1 MTLTNE
7 DMKFVIAQILLIDP
21 ASERPRI
28 HPKRTQIKIGQLTK
42 RLDLLVQD
50 YENSNAAIDLSM
62 YKETLKALRRMRGQE
77 EYQRLIEEIVLSY
90 TPSKNEIKN
99 QENSKIRKEKQ
110 IEKHLIIKQDK
121 QQVSEKEKSTE
132 EENDRKKGWLANLK
146 TKVWP
151 VKTNS

>member
-28 HPKRTQIKIGQLTK
+28 HPKRTQIKRGQLTK

-90 TPSKNEIKN
+90 TPSKSEIKN
-99 QENSKIRKEKQ
+99 KENLKVKKEKQ
-110 IEKHLIIKQDK
+110 LEKHLIIKQDK

-132 EENDRKKGWLANLK
+132 EEIDTKKGW
-146 TKVWP
+146 
-151 VKTNS
+151 

>member
-28 HPKRTQIKIGQLTK
+28 HPKRTQIKRGQLTK

-132 EENDRKKGWLANLK
+132 EEIDRKKGWLANLK

>member
-1 MTLTNE
+1 MTLTTE

-28 HPKRTQIKIGQLTK
+28 HPKRTQIKRGQLTK

-90 TPSKNEIKN
+90 TPSKSEIKN
-99 QENSKIRKEKQ
+99 KENLKVKKEKQ
-110 IEKHLIIKQDK
+110 LEKHLIIKQDK
-121 QQVSEKEKSTE
+121 QQVSEK
-132 EENDRKKGWLANLK
+132 KKVLK
-146 TKVWP
+146 KKLIQKKAGLQT
-151 VKTNS
+151 

>member
-1 MTLTNE
+1 MTNE

-28 HPKRTQIKIGQLTK
+28 HPKRTQIKRGQLTK

-77 EYQRLIEEIVLSY
+77 EYQKLIEEIVLSY
-90 TPSKNEIKN
+90 TPSKSEIKN
-99 QENSKIRKEKQ
+99 KENLKVKKEKQ
-110 IEKHLIIKQDK
+110 LEKHLIIKQDK

-132 EENDRKKGWLANLK
+132 EEIDTKKGWLANLK

>member
-28 HPKRTQIKIGQLTK
+28 HPKRTQIKRGQLTK

-77 EYQRLIEEIVLSY
+77 EYQRLIEEIILSY

-132 EENDRKKGWLANLK
+132 EEIDRKKGWLANLK

>member
-21 ASERPRI
+21 ASKRPRI
-28 HPKRTQIKIGQLTK
+28 HPKRTQIKRGQLTK

-90 TPSKNEIKN
+90 TPSKSEIKN
-99 QENSKIRKEKQ
+99 QENSKIKKEKQ
-110 IEKHLIIKQDK
+110 VEEHLIIKQDK
-121 QQVSEKEKSTE
+121 QQVSEKERSTE
-132 EENDRKKGWLANLK
+132 EEIDTKKGWLANLK

>member
-28 HPKRTQIKIGQLTK
+28 HPKRTQIKRGQLTK
-42 RLDLLVQD
+42 RLDLLVHD

-90 TPSKNEIKN
+90 TPSKSEIKN
-99 QENSKIRKEKQ
+99 QENSKIKKEKQ
-110 IEKHLIIKQDK
+110 VEEHLIIKQDK
-121 QQVSEKEKSTE
+121 QQVSEKERSTE
-132 EENDRKKGWLANLK
+132 EEIDKKKGWLANLK

>member
-1 MTLTNE
+1 MTLTTE

-28 HPKRTQIKIGQLTK
+28 HPKRTQIKRGQLTK

-90 TPSKNEIKN
+90 TPSKSEIKN
-99 QENSKIRKEKQ
+99 KENLKVKKEKQ
-110 IEKHLIIKQDK
+110 LEKHLIIKQDK

-132 EENDRKKGWLANLK
+132 EEIDTKKSWLANLK

>member
-1 MTLTNE
+1 
-7 DMKFVIAQILLIDP
+7 MKFVIAQILLIDP

-28 HPKRTQIKIGQLTK
+28 HPKRTQIKRGQLTK

-90 TPSKNEIKN
+90 TPSKSEIKN
-99 QENSKIRKEKQ
+99 KENLKVKKEKQ
-110 IEKHLIIKQDK
+110 LEKHLIIKQDK

-132 EENDRKKGWLANLK
+132 EEIDTKKGWLANLK

>member
-28 HPKRTQIKIGQLTK
+28 HPKRTQIKRGQLTK

-90 TPSKNEIKN
+90 TPSKSEIKN
-99 QENSKIRKEKQ
+99 KENLKVKKEKQ
-110 IEKHLIIKQDK
+110 LEKHLIIKQDK

-132 EENDRKKGWLANLK
+132 EEVDTKKNWLANLK

>member
-1 MTLTNE
+1 MTLTTE

-28 HPKRTQIKIGQLTK
+28 HPKRTQIKRGQLTK

-90 TPSKNEIKN
+90 TPSKSEIKN
-99 QENSKIRKEKQ
+99 KENLKVKKEKQ
-110 IEKHLIIKQDK
+110 LEKHLIIKQDK
-121 QQVSEKEKSTE
+121 QQVSEK
-132 EENDRKKGWLANLK
+132 KKY
-146 TKVWP
+146 
-151 VKTNS
+151 

>member
-28 HPKRTQIKIGQLTK
+28 HPKRTQIKRGQLTK

-50 YENSNAAIDLSM
+50 YENSNAAIDLRL

-90 TPSKNEIKN
+90 TPSKSEIKN
-99 QENSKIRKEKQ
+99 QENSKIKKEKQ

-121 QQVSEKEKSTE
+121 QQVSEKERSTE
-132 EENDRKKGWLANLK
+132 EEIDKKKGWIANLK

>member
-28 HPKRTQIKIGQLTK
+28 HPKRTQIKRGQLTK

-77 EYQRLIEEIVLSY
+77 EYQRLIEGIVLSY
-90 TPSKNEIKN
+90 TPSKSEIKN
-99 QENSKIRKEKQ
+99 KENLKVKKEKQ
-110 IEKHLIIKQDK
+110 LEKHLIIKQDK

-132 EENDRKKGWLANLK
+132 EEIDTKKGWLANLK

>member
-28 HPKRTQIKIGQLTK
+28 HPKRTQIKRGQLTK

-50 YENSNAAIDLSM
+50 YEISNAAIDLSM

-90 TPSKNEIKN
+90 TPSKSEIKN
-99 QENSKIRKEKQ
+99 KENLKVKKEKQ
-110 IEKHLIIKQDK
+110 LEKHLIITQDK

-132 EENDRKKGWLANLK
+132 EEIDTKKGWLANLK

>member
-28 HPKRTQIKIGQLTK
+28 HPKRTQIKRGQLTK

-77 EYQRLIEEIVLSY
+77 EYQRLIEEVVLSY
-90 TPSKNEIKN
+90 TPSKSEIKN
-99 QENSKIRKEKQ
+99 KENLKVKKEKQ
-110 IEKHLIIKQDK
+110 LEKHLIIKQDK

-132 EENDRKKGWLANLK
+132 EEIDTKKSWLANLK

>member
-28 HPKRTQIKIGQLTK
+28 HPKRTQIKRGQLTK

-90 TPSKNEIKN
+90 TPSKSEIKN
-99 QENSKIRKEKQ
+99 KENLKVKKEKQ
-110 IEKHLIIKQDK
+110 LEKHLIIKQDK
-121 QQVSEKEKSTE
+121 QQVSGKEKSTE
-132 EENDRKKGWLANLK
+132 EEIDTKKGWLANLK

>member
-28 HPKRTQIKIGQLTK
+28 HPKRTQIKRGQLTK

-50 YENSNAAIDLSM
+50 YENSNAAIDSSM

-90 TPSKNEIKN
+90 TPSKSEIKN
-99 QENSKIRKEKQ
+99 KENLKVKKEKQ
-110 IEKHLIIKQDK
+110 LEKYLIIKQDK

-132 EENDRKKGWLANLK
+132 EEIDTKKGWLANLK

>member
-28 HPKRTQIKIGQLTK
+28 HPKRTQIKRGQLTK

-50 YENSNAAIDLSM
+50 YENSNAAIDLSV

-90 TPSKNEIKN
+90 TPSKSEIKN
-99 QENSKIRKEKQ
+99 KENLKVKKEKQ
-110 IEKHLIIKQDK
+110 LEKHLIIKQDK

-132 EENDRKKGWLANLK
+132 EEIDTKKGWLANLK

>member
-28 HPKRTQIKIGQLTK
+28 HPKRTQIKRGQLTK

-90 TPSKNEIKN
+90 TPSKSEIKN
-99 QENSKIRKEKQ
+99 KENLKVKK
-110 IEKHLIIKQDK
+110 EKHLIIKQDK

-132 EENDRKKGWLANLK
+132 EEIDTKRGWLANLK

>member
-28 HPKRTQIKIGQLTK
+28 HPKRTQIKRGQLTK

-90 TPSKNEIKN
+90 TPSKSEIKN
-99 QENSKIRKEKQ
+99 KENLKVKKEKQ
-110 IEKHLIIKQDK
+110 LEKHLIIKQDK

-132 EENDRKKGWLANLK
+132 EEFDTKKGWLANLK

>member
-28 HPKRTQIKIGQLTK
+28 HPKRTQIKRGQLTK

-50 YENSNAAIDLSM
+50 YENSNAAIDLSI
-62 YKETLKALRRMRGQE
+62 YKETIKALRRMRGQE

-90 TPSKNEIKN
+90 TPSKSEIKN
-99 QENSKIRKEKQ
+99 QENSKIKKEKQ

-121 QQVSEKEKSTE
+121 QQISEKEKSTE
-132 EENDRKKGWLANLK
+132 EEIDRKKGWLANLK
-146 TKVWP
+146 TKVRP

>member
-28 HPKRTQIKIGQLTK
+28 HPKRTQIKRGQLTK

-90 TPSKNEIKN
+90 TPSKSEIKN
-99 QENSKIRKEKQ
+99 QENSKVKK
-110 IEKHLIIKQDK
+110 EKHLIIKQDK

-132 EENDRKKGWLANLK
+132 EEIDRKKGWLANLK

>member
-7 DMKFVIAQILLIDP
+7 DMKFVIAQILLIDQ

-28 HPKRTQIKIGQLTK
+28 HPKRTQIKRGQLTK

-132 EENDRKKGWLANLK
+132 EEIDRKKGWLANLK

>member
-28 HPKRTQIKIGQLTK
+28 HPKRTQIKRGQLTK

-77 EYQRLIEEIVLSY
+77 EYQKLIEEIVLSY
-90 TPSKNEIKN
+90 TPSKSEIKN
-99 QENSKIRKEKQ
+99 KENLKVKKEKQ
-110 IEKHLIIKQDK
+110 LEKHLIIKQDK

-132 EENDRKKGWLANLK
+132 EEIDTKKGWLANLK

>member
-28 HPKRTQIKIGQLTK
+28 HPKRTQIKRGQLTK

-90 TPSKNEIKN
+90 TPSKSEIKN
-99 QENSKIRKEKQ
+99 KENLKVKKEKQ
-110 IEKHLIIKQDK
+110 LEKHLIIKQDK

-132 EENDRKKGWLANLK
+132 EEIDTKKRLACKPKN
-146 TKVWP
+146 
-151 VKTNS
+151 

>member
-28 HPKRTQIKIGQLTK
+28 HPKRTQIKRGQLTK

-50 YENSNAAIDLSM
+50 YENSNAAIDLNM

-90 TPSKNEIKN
+90 TPSKSEIKN
-99 QENSKIRKEKQ
+99 KENLKVKKEKQ
-110 IEKHLIIKQDK
+110 LEKHLIIKQDK

-132 EENDRKKGWLANLK
+132 EEIDTKKGWLANLK

>member
-28 HPKRTQIKIGQLTK
+28 HPKRTQIKRGQLTK

-90 TPSKNEIKN
+90 TPSKSEIKN
-99 QENSKIRKEKQ
+99 QENSKIKKEKQ
-110 IEKHLIIKQDK
+110 VEEHLIIKQDK
-121 QQVSEKEKSTE
+121 QQVSEKERSTE
-132 EENDRKKGWLANLK
+132 EEIDKKKAGLQTLK
-146 TKVWP
+146 LRFGQ
-151 VKTNS
+151 

>member
-28 HPKRTQIKIGQLTK
+28 HPKRTQIKRGQLTK

-90 TPSKNEIKN
+90 TPSKSEIKN
-99 QENSKIRKEKQ
+99 QENSKIKKEKQ
-110 IEKHLIIKQDK
+110 IEEHLIIKQDK
-121 QQVSEKEKSTE
+121 QQVSEKERSTE
-132 EENDRKKGWLANLK
+132 EEIDKKKGWLANLK

>member
-28 HPKRTQIKIGQLTK
+28 HPKRTQIKRGQLTK

-90 TPSKNEIKN
+90 TPSKSEIKN
-99 QENSKIRKEKQ
+99 KENLKVKKEKQ
-110 IEKHLIIKQDK
+110 LEKHLIIKQDK

-132 EENDRKKGWLANLK
+132 EEIDTKKGWLANLK

-151 VKTNS
+151 VKTNA

>member
-28 HPKRTQIKIGQLTK
+28 HPKRTQIKRGQLTK

-90 TPSKNEIKN
+90 TPSKSEIKN
-99 QENSKIRKEKQ
+99 KENLKVKKEKQ
-110 IEKHLIIKQDK
+110 LEKHLIIKQDK

-132 EENDRKKGWLANLK
+132 EEIDTKKSWLANLK

>member
-1 MTLTNE
+1 MTNE

-28 HPKRTQIKIGQLTK
+28 HPKRTQIKRGQLTK

-90 TPSKNEIKN
+90 TPSKSEIKN
-99 QENSKIRKEKQ
+99 KENLKVKKEKQ
-110 IEKHLIIKQDK
+110 LEKHLIIKQDK

-132 EENDRKKGWLANLK
+132 EEIDTKKGWLANLK

>member
-28 HPKRTQIKIGQLTK
+28 HPKRTQIKRGQLTK

-90 TPSKNEIKN
+90 TPSKSEIKN
-99 QENSKIRKEKQ
+99 QENSKIKKEKQ
-110 IEKHLIIKQDK
+110 VEEHLIIKQDK
-121 QQVSEKEKSTE
+121 QQVSEKERSTE
-132 EENDRKKGWLANLK
+132 EEIDKKKGWLANLK

>member
-1 MTLTNE
+1 MTLTTE

-28 HPKRTQIKIGQLTK
+28 HPKRTQIKRGQLTK

-90 TPSKNEIKN
+90 TPSKSEIKN
-99 QENSKIRKEKQ
+99 KENLKVKKEKQ
-110 IEKHLIIKQDK
+110 LEKHLIIKQDK

-132 EENDRKKGWLANLK
+132 EEIDTKKGWLANLK

>member
-1 MTLTNE
+1 MTTE

-28 HPKRTQIKIGQLTK
+28 HPKRTQIKRGQLTK

-90 TPSKNEIKN
+90 TPSKSEIKN
-99 QENSKIRKEKQ
+99 KENLKVKKEKQ
-110 IEKHLIIKQDK
+110 LEKHLIIKQDK
-121 QQVSEKEKSTE
+121 QQVSEK
-132 EENDRKKGWLANLK
+132 KKVLK
-146 TKVWP
+146 KKLIQKKAGLQT
-151 VKTNS
+151 

>member
-28 HPKRTQIKIGQLTK
+28 HPKRTQIKRGQLTK

-90 TPSKNEIKN
+90 TPSKSEIKN
-99 QENSKIRKEKQ
+99 KENLKVKKEKQ
-110 IEKHLIIKQDK
+110 LEKHLIIKQDK

-132 EENDRKKGWLANLK
+132 EEIDTKKGWLANLK